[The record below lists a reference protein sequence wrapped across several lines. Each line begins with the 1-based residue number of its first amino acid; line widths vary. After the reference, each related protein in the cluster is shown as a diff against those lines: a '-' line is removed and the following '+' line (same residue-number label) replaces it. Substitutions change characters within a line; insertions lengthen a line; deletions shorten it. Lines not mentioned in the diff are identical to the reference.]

1 MKGYQPPNR
10 QSFIK
15 KLLIGS
21 FLVGLFAFPAAL
33 PVGDAY
39 LQDRIEAIQ
48 NELAGVGLGLK
59 IYAVSS
65 MAVDC
70 TLVKLEDNSEL
81 LMPSPVYDRSE
92 RAQSY
97 YNAPFEETRNREILK
112 NVMLRHGFIQSI
124 DKWWHFTI
132 VS

>member
-59 IYAVSS
+59 IYYILIETEKQKNVLEVLEEFLAYTANVFSENKKQ
-65 MAVDC
+65 
-70 TLVKLEDNSEL
+70 TLV
-81 LMPSPVYDRSE
+81 MVYVPKAFTDDFKDIL
-92 RAQSY
+92 Y
-97 YNAPFEETRNREILK
+97 KFNAFTHI
-112 NVMLRHGFIQSI
+112 SAC
-124 DKWWHFTI
+124 FTI
-132 VS
+132 S